1 MLLRMLFIHHRICV
15 ENLLDRKNKGLYEF
29 VRQSLKLS
37 LKETN
42 EPYYGIL
49 TKGNTAEIHIPYG
62 KASPSSFA
70 HELLHAELKIK
81 GVHFSTKLSVS
92 ERPLLVPIFSENLS
106 DHITNV
112 LEHRKMYPKFISMG
126 YYEEEFLA
134 DSHISILDPQ
144 KASSLVAKLKDGK
157 GRYYPK
163 GIGLFIG
170 HYLAVICSCFSFFN
184 YEKELQFLKTSEPS
198 LTSILDA
205 LVARWDEYDI
215 EKEGDQLVDS
225 SLLISYDF
233 LNEVEEWVKT
243 IATY

>member
-1 MLLRMLFIHHRICV
+1 MLFKHRSISI
-15 ENLLDRKNKGLYEF
+15 EDLLDKKNKGLYEF
-29 VRQSLKLS
+29 VSQSLELS
-37 LKETN
+37 LKETD
-42 EPYYGIL
+42 EPYYGIF
-49 TKGNTAEIHIPYG
+49 TKGSVAELHVPHG

-81 GVHFSTKLSVS
+81 GVHISTKLSVS
-92 ERPLLVPIFSENLS
+92 ERPLLVPIFSDDLS

-126 YYEEEFLA
+126 YREDEFLA
-134 DSHISILDPQ
+134 DAHFPILDLQ
-144 KASSLVAKLKDGK
+144 EAYSLVAKLKDDK

-163 GIGLFIG
+163 GIDLFIG
-170 HYLAVICSCFSFFN
+170 KYLAAICSCFSFFN
-184 YEKELQFLKTSEPS
+184 YENELHFLKTSEPA

-215 EKEGDQLVDS
+215 EKEGDPLADS
-225 SLLISYDF
+225 CLLISYDF

-243 IATY
+243 IETY